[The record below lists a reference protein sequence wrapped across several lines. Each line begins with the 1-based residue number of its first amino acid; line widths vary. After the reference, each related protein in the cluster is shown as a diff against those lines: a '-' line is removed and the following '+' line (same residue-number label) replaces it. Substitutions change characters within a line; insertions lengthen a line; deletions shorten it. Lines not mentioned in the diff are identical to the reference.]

1 MKKESQ
7 VLQLLIGCFS
17 IIGAIFT
24 ILGFIVAVLMV
35 FYQQPIYVFLESVL
49 PTPTAAAGVV
59 SAITPA
65 TALPPTTTQVPATA
79 TPITANE
86 QNPPPGTI
94 VPAGQP
100 ITKGRVSLTLEKRF
114 GLDQYDHFGIVFT
127 VENKGDTQII
137 VSFRPTSFKITDD
150 LGNEYTVYKSYAVN
164 YLGRERAEEALN
176 RVRQAVVDID
186 EKLTIEPDYQ
196 WFYEERTA
204 LPFFEPGI
212 DPNAR
217 YLIIE
222 VPRLAGMEDVK
233 WRYDLP

>member
-49 PTPTAAAGVV
+49 PTPTVAASVV
-59 SAITPA
+59 LQPTP
-65 TALPPTTTQVPATA
+65 TQIPTIPTLTP
-79 TPITANE
+79 TPIAINE
-86 QNPPPGTI
+86 QNPLPGTI

-100 ITKGRVSLTLEKRF
+100 ITKGRVSLKLEKRF

-150 LGNEYTVYKSYAVN
+150 LGNEYTVYKSDAVN
-164 YLGRERAEEALN
+164 LLGRERAEEALN

-186 EKLTIEPDYQ
+186 EELTIEPD
-196 WFYEERTA
+196 
-204 LPFFEPGI
+204 
-212 DPNAR
+212 
-217 YLIIE
+217 
-222 VPRLAGMEDVK
+222 
-233 WRYDLP
+233 

>member
-49 PTPTAAAGVV
+49 PTPTAAASVV
-59 SAITPA
+59 LQPTP
-65 TALPPTTTQVPATA
+65 TQVPATS
-79 TPITANE
+79 TPITTNE
-86 QNPPPGTI
+86 QTPPPGTI

-100 ITKGRVSLTLEKRF
+100 ISKGEVSLTLEKRF

-186 EKLTIEPDYQ
+186 EKLTIEPDYR
-196 WFYEERTA
+196 WSSEERTA

-212 DPNAR
+212 DPNAS